1 MPRNGCSVAV
11 VGGATDGD
19 EDDDGVK
26 LEPHRDAE
34 RETGVQG
41 RS

>member
-19 EDDDGVK
+19 EDDGVK